1 MSDIKHPATVA
12 IVGAGLV
19 GCLNAI
25 YFAQRGWNVVLY
37 EHRKDMRLPEE
48 KINQRGRSI
57 NLAVSE
63 RGLSA
68 LRKVD
73 MGLEEIVLGAAV
85 PMRARMVHLGKDTQT
100 SQAYSVHGEH
110 INAVDRGRLNELLL
124 NVVGDLPNVRL
135 GFEHHLL
142 HANLENG
149 TMEFSVG
156 PEKIKVFKTADLVIG
171 TDGAYSKTRSQM
183 MRSMRMQ
190 YSQEYIDTAYCELS
204 MPPAKDEQGND
215 TYALDP
221 NHLHI
226 WPRHTFML
234 IALPNLDHS
243 FTCTLFMPFE
253 MFESINT
260 SEKLLEFFQE
270 NFPDSIPLIGT
281 KRLVEDYFAN
291 QKGSLI
297 NIKTSPHNFKDK
309 ALILGD
315 AAHAMVPFYG
325 QGMNCG
331 FQDVEVLHEILDKHN
346 VLPSKHENGKIDD
359 LEAALDEYSRV
370 HVKDTHAICDLALYN
385 HYEMQSAV
393 TSVRYLARK
402 KLEGIL
408 HIVMPRVVIPLYTMV
423 SFTTMPYSQA
433 IQRWNRQSFWLNT
446 IVGTMAIGTV
456 TAMSY
461 FTVKNKVSVSVPDII
476 QSVAQLSGFI

>member
-12 IVGAGLV
+12 IIGAGLV

-48 KINQRGRSI
+48 KSNQKGRSI

-85 PMRARMVHLGKDTQT
+85 PMYARMVHLGKDKQM

-110 INAVDRGRLNELLL
+110 INAVDRAHLNELLL
-124 NVVGDLPNVRL
+124 NILDDLPNVKVN
-135 GFEHHLL
+135 FEHHLL
-142 HANLENG
+142 NAKLEDG
-149 TMEFSVG
+149 TMDFSVG
-156 PEKIKVFKTADLVIG
+156 SEKIKMSSKADLLVG
-171 TDGAYSKTRSQM
+171 TDGAYSKTRTQM
-183 MRSMRMQ
+183 MRTMRMQ
-190 YSQEYIDTAYCELS
+190 YSQKYIDTGYCELY
-204 MPPAKDEQGND
+204 MPPAKGADGKAA
-215 TYALDP
+215 YALDP

-270 NFPDSIPLIGT
+270 NFPDAIPLIGT
-281 KRLVEDYFAN
+281 KRLVEDYLGN
-291 QKGSLI
+291 QRGSLI

-346 VLPSKHENGKIDD
+346 VLPSKHKNGKIDD
-359 LEAALDEYSRV
+359 LEAALDEYSKV
-370 HVKDTHAICDLALYN
+370 HTKDTHAICDLALYN

-408 HIVMPRVVIPLYTMV
+408 HIIFPRIVIPLYTMV

-433 IQRWNRQSFWLNT
+433 IERWNRQTYWLNV
-446 IVGTMAIGTV
+446 IMGSVAIGAVGTIGV
-456 TAMSY
+456 FTA
-461 FTVKNKVSVSVPDII
+461 KNKLSAAEMI
-476 QSVAQLSGFI
+476 QSVARLSGFI